1 MFPVPESLL
10 TKTQIISLIV
20 FALADVAEAQIEP
33 TSSAGDFPRLSGYGE
48 TLYERFD
55 SVAAY
60 DGAAF
65 VDQFFR
71 TRGNLGFQSSLQYV
85 QDALLAGG
93 FLETDVELLPLGPT
107 LAAWTP
113 ERASLSLVDPVTD
126 ERVVLHSFDNEAER
140 DRTTLL
146 VNSPSIPL
154 TRFTVVEAGSLSGP
168 STITGQVVLG
178 TGEPWGLYST
188 YVLRGGAAGILTQ
201 NLEWYHQADVHSD
214 VAQFGY
220 LPMMEEST
228 VFGFSVSPSAFEQL
242 QATIQVEGQ
251 ASIEVEIEVEWSMA
265 HADTLVATIV
275 GSAPDEPP
283 VVFLA
288 HVDEPG
294 ANDNASGVAA
304 ALELALT
311 LRRGIEEGGFPSPQ
325 RSIVFLWGQEFESAE
340 VWAETVTP
348 LPFAVLTLDMVGA
361 DPDVVGAPFLI
372 ERMPDPG
379 AIWLLPPDE
388 HTAWGATTVDV
399 SDLHG
404 HFLTDLTVAATHLR
418 AQAIGS
424 WDVRTNPY
432 EGGSDHDPF
441 LEVDVPAI
449 LGWHFTDSAYH
460 TSLDRLHRI
469 SGEEMR
475 RVAASFGAAALS
487 MAVGEAEDV
496 AETLLA
502 VAAGAEYWRGIV
514 ESAAQR
520 AREKGSSTEHLRI
533 IAESWLRWYDE
544 GFQSVVNVAV
554 GSPDPDLLE
563 RVQEVRSEWLQG
575 GAGWLDPS

>member
-1 MFPVPESLL
+1 MFHVPERLL
-10 TKTQIISLIV
+10 TKTQIISLI
-20 FALADVAEAQIEP
+20 FFSLASVAEAQIEP
-33 TSSAGDFPRLSGYGE
+33 TWSADDFPRLDQFGE
-48 TLYERFD
+48 AIHERFD
-55 SVAAY
+55 QA
-60 DGAAF
+60 AAF
-65 VDQFFR
+65 DGVAFFDQFFR
-71 TRGNLGFQSSLQYV
+71 CRGNAGYQSSLQYV
-85 QDALLAGG
+85 HDALIAGG
-93 FLETDVELLPLGPT
+93 FSETEVELLPLGPA
-107 LAAWTP
+107 LPAWTP
-113 ERASLSLVDPVTD
+113 ERASLSLLDPATD
-126 ERVVLHSFDNEAER
+126 ERVVLHSFDNETER
-140 DRTTLL
+140 DRATLL
-146 VNSPSIPL
+146 VNSASIPR
-154 TRFTVVEAGSLSGP
+154 TRFTVVQAGPL
-168 STITGQVVLG
+168 TGQSTVTGHVVLG

-201 NLEWYHQADVHSD
+201 NLEWYHEPDAHSD

-220 LPMMEEST
+220 LPITEDPT

-242 QATIQVEGQ
+242 QATVQAEGQ

-275 GSAPDEPP
+275 GNAPDEPP

-311 LRRGIEEGGFPSPQ
+311 LRRGIEEGAFPLPQ
-325 RSIVFLWGQEFESAE
+325 RSIVFLWGQEYESAE
-340 VWAETVTP
+340 VWAETVRP

-388 HTAWGATTVDV
+388 HTAWGTTEIDV
-399 SDLHG
+399 PDLSG
-404 HFLTDLTVAATHLR
+404 HFLTDLTVAATNLR

-441 LEVDVPAI
+441 LDVGVPAV

-460 TSLDRLHRI
+460 TNLDRLDRV

-475 RVAASFGAAALS
+475 RVAASLGAAALS
-487 MAVGEAEDV
+487 MAIGESEDV
-496 AETLLA
+496 AEILLA
-502 VAAGAEYWRGIV
+502 VVAGAEYWRQVV

-520 AREKGSSTEHLRI
+520 ARDKGASTDHLRI

-544 GFQSVVNVAV
+544 AFQSVLQVTI
-554 GSPDPDLLE
+554 GSADPDLVQ
-563 RVQEVRSEWLQG
+563 RVQDVRSEWLQD
-575 GAGWLDPS
+575 GAEWLGP